1 MTIVCTEI
9 ALNPSEKITIS
20 EPDKGKIVTQAEYD
34 KISDEKTKELMERF
48 QSRDGKGIEIKIG
61 G

>member
-1 MTIVCTEI
+1 MI
-9 ALNPSEKITIS
+9 NN
-20 EPDKGKIVTQAEYD
+20 D
-34 KISDEKTKELMERF
+34 KIRDEKNKELMERF